1 MPTKFTKVIGQLR
14 TVTTMRKN
22 CLQSRGRDMLIPWEY
37 VPILEYIRKNSGCM
51 QVDIAKSMQV
61 TPSAVTQSTKKLES
75 LGLIEKKTDMDN
87 LRVKKMYITD
97 KGNETLHRG
106 TQIFDEVDTVMFN
119 GFSDD
124 DIASL
129 CELLDRI
136 NKNILSHNP
145 DMGDETKNQW
155 EFKRR

>member
-1 MPTKFTKVIGQLR
+1 
-14 TVTTMRKN
+14 
-22 CLQSRGRDMLIPWEY
+22 
-37 VPILEYIRKNSGCM
+37 M
-51 QVDIAKSMQV
+51 QIDIAKSMQV

-75 LGLIEKKTDMDN
+75 LGLIEKKTDKDN

-97 KGNETLHRG
+97 KGKKTLQRG
-106 TQIFDEVDTVMFN
+106 TQIFDEVDTLMFN

-124 DIASL
+124 DITSL

-145 DMGDETKNQW
+145 DIGDGAKIQW
-155 EFKRR
+155 EFKK

>member
-1 MPTKFTKVIGQLR
+1 MPTKFTKIIGQLR
-14 TVTTMRKN
+14 NAETLRKN
-22 CLQSRGRDMLIPWEY
+22 CLQGFAANMPIPWEY
-37 VPILEYIRKNSGCM
+37 VPILDYIRQNSGCM

-75 LGLIEKKTDMDN
+75 MGLIEKKTDKDN

-97 KGNETLHRG
+97 KGKETLNRG
-106 TQIFDEVDTVMFN
+106 TQIFDEVDTLMFN

-124 DIASL
+124 DITSL
-129 CELLDRI
+129 CELLGRI

-145 DMGDETKNQW
+145 DIGDETKIQW
-155 EFKRR
+155 EFKK